1 MFSGEERKLISAH
14 VEKIGQG
21 GTDLFIGEL
30 EPPVIYCHY
39 CESIEIMKSYVC

>member
-1 MFSGEERKLISAH
+1 MVIHYNIFVFSGEERKLISAH

-30 EPPVIYCHY
+30 EPPVIIAIIA
-39 CESIEIMKSYVC
+39 SL